1 MNASTVS
8 RIGVSALLASML
20 MGCESLKR
28 SSLAG
33 KYCLKDASSSF
44 TSSCIYLKSDG
55 TGSLTMFNS
64 FGGNISWSF
73 IEDQKISLTGD
84 ATGAG
89 MILDVSS
96 DKKALTMFGGM
107 AKYEKTND

>member
-1 MNASTVS
+1 
-8 RIGVSALLASML
+8 
-20 MGCESLKR
+20 
-28 SSLAG
+28 
-33 KYCLKDASSSF
+33 
-44 TSSCIYLKSDG
+44 
-55 TGSLTMFNS
+55 MFNS